1 MTYKKIAAGSQTGM
15 KSFDKSG
22 ARLLVEVNHNIAAK
36 YDVEQLFK
44 REHFIHKVKAAKGYF
59 LFYRSRYFP

>member
-1 MTYKKIAAGSQTGM
+1 MTYKKIASGRQTGM

-22 ARLLVEVNHNIAAK
+22 ARRLIEIDHNIAAK
-36 YDVEQLFK
+36 YDVEQLFE
-44 REHFIHKVKAAKGYF
+44 RESPVHKVKAAKGYF